1 MEYKKY
7 NKLVNKTKK
16 EANSQMRELVAT
28 SGEREGGR
36 GNTGVEGESLLWD
49 IWNNVGEILKIVKH
63 YRIQRIFCSIK
74 NSGNSL
80 CGLVG

>member
-49 IWNNVGEILKIVKH
+49 I
-63 YRIQRIFCSIK
+63 
-74 NSGNSL
+74 
-80 CGLVG
+80 